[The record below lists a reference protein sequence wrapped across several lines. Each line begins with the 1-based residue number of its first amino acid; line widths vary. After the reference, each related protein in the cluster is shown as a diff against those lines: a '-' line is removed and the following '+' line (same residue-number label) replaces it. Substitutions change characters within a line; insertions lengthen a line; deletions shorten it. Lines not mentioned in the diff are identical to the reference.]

1 MIMKQLSSCVL
12 MVSPSSFQFN
22 AETATS
28 NDFQNNIDTL
38 NAIEIQKKAKDEH
51 QTMVDELKEKGIEVI
66 VIEDTIS
73 PVKPDAI
80 FPNNWLMM
88 HQDGRIIIFPMKNA
102 NRQLEKR
109 IDIIDLLKKSYKV
122 ENVLDLGHYEEE
134 GKALEGT
141 GSIVFDH
148 KAKIAYACISPRT
161 DKDIL
166 EDLCSQI
173 GYKSHTFNAY
183 SEKNTLIYHTNVVMC
198 IGDGFVV
205 IGLNTIKDHEE
216 RIKIIHQ
223 FEKSNL
229 EIIDLNDEQLNHHF
243 AGNMLQVKNIQKEPY
258 LIMSRRAFDSLSP
271 SQIGKIEKYTNILPV
286 SIDIIEKIGGG
297 SARCMMA
304 ENFLEKL

>member
-1 MIMKQLSSCVL
+1 MKQLSSCVL
-12 MVSPSSFQFN
+12 MVSPNSFQFN
-22 AETATS
+22 AETAES

-38 NAIEIQKKAKDEH
+38 NALEIQQKAKDEH
-51 QTMVDELKEKGIEVI
+51 NTMVNELKEKGIEVI
-66 VIEDTIS
+66 VIEDTPS
-73 PVKPDAI
+73 PAKPDAI

-109 IDIIDLLKKSYKV
+109 SDILELLKKSYKV
-122 ENVLDLGHYEEE
+122 DSILDFSHYEAK

-148 KAKIAYACISPRT
+148 NAKIAYACLSPRT
-161 DKDIL
+161 EKDIL
-166 EDLCSQI
+166 EDLCIQI
-173 GYKSHTFNAY
+173 GYQSFTFNAY

-205 IGLNTIKDHEE
+205 IGLNTIKDAEE
-216 RIKIIHQ
+216 RKAIIEQ

-229 EIIDLNDEQLNHHF
+229 EIIDLTDEQLNHHF
-243 AGNMLQVKNIQKEPY
+243 AGNMLQVKNNENEPY
-258 LIMSRRAFDSLSP
+258 LVMSKRAFNSLNP
-271 SQIGKIEKYTNILPV
+271 SQIAQIEKYTNILPV
-286 SIDIIEKIGGG
+286 SIDIIETVGGG